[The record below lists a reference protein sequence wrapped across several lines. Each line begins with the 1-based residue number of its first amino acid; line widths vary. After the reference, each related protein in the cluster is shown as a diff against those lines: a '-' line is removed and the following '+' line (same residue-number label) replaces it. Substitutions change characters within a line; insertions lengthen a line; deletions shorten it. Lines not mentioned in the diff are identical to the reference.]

1 MAPQSLATDGT
12 GLYYNGAW
20 LAQRYERARSLVC
33 RAYLHS
39 LLHCMLRHPP
49 KKAGRDG
56 ELWDLACDIAVE
68 SILDTLPQRCP
79 TPATPRP
86 RRAHWYG
93 LLQAEMKVITAE
105 AVYRYFRR
113 HPLDEMDRATL
124 AREFLEDDH
133 RLWERAQNDEAEMK
147 VITAEAVYRYFR
159 RHPLDEM
166 DRATLA
172 REFLED
178 DHRLWERAQNDEQE
192 QNASSQWQ
200 NIAERIQTQLE
211 TMYTEAGAGGDA
223 VLERLRVE
231 NRPTANY
238 KAFLH
243 RFAVL
248 GEEMSVDVDSF
259 DYGYYTYG
267 LRRYG
272 NMPLIEPL
280 ETREARAF
288 LHRFAVL
295 GEEMSVDVDSFDY
308 GYYTYGLRRY
318 GNMPLIE
325 PLETREARRIED
337 LVIAIDTSMS
347 TSGALVRSF
356 LSYTYA
362 ILKNTESFFRRFQ
375 LRILQCDDQL
385 RADKT
390 ITSAEE
396 LADYMEHFELI
407 GQSATDFRPVFAHV
421 NKLREEGAF
430 RHLKGILYFTDGL
443 GVYPAKRPPYDAVF
457 VMLAGPVFAH
467 VNKLREEGAFRHLKG
482 ILYFTDG
489 LGVYPAK
496 RPPYDAVFVMLA
508 GQGNPERVPPWGI
521 RLLIDED
528 ELTEATSQPTQGA

>member
-1 MAPQSLATDGT
+1 MMQQEQRHDPWPEIGQKILIAARSELYLNLPFLDAALCSLPLSTREPTQSLATDGT

-68 SILDTLPQRCP
+68 SILDTLPQRCL

-93 LLQAEMKVITAE
+93 LLQ
-105 AVYRYFRR
+105 
-113 HPLDEMDRATL
+113 
-124 AREFLEDDH
+124 
-133 RLWERAQNDEAEMK
+133 AEMK

-231 NRPTANY
+231 NRPTTNY
-238 KAFLH
+238 K
-243 RFAVL
+243 
-248 GEEMSVDVDSF
+248 
-259 DYGYYTYG
+259 
-267 LRRYG
+267 
-272 NMPLIEPL
+272 
-280 ETREARAF
+280 AF

-375 LRILQCDDQL
+375 LRILQCDD
-385 RADKT
+385 RTKPSPAPRNWR
-390 ITSAEE
+390 IIWS
-396 LADYMEHFELI
+396 
-407 GQSATDFRPVFAHV
+407 
-421 NKLREEGAF
+421 
-430 RHLKGILYFTDGL
+430 IL
-443 GVYPAKRPPYDAVF
+443 
-457 VMLAGPVFAH
+457 
-467 VNKLREEGAFRHLKG
+467 
-482 ILYFTDG
+482 
-489 LGVYPAK
+489 
-496 RPPYDAVFVMLA
+496 
-508 GQGNPERVPPWGI
+508 
-521 RLLIDED
+521 
-528 ELTEATSQPTQGA
+528 S

>member
-1 MAPQSLATDGT
+1 MMQQEQRHDPWPELGQKILTAARSELYLNLPFLDAALCSLPLSTRESTPSLATDGT
-12 GLYYNGAW
+12 ALFYNGAY

-56 ELWDLACDIAVE
+56 DLWDLACDIAVE
-68 SILDTLPQRCP
+68 SILDALPQRCLV
-79 TPATPRP
+79 PAVPRH

-113 HPLDEMDRATL
+113 HPLDEMD
-124 AREFLEDDH
+124 
-133 RLWERAQNDEAEMK
+133 K
-147 VITAEAVYRYFR
+147 
-159 RHPLDEM
+159 
-166 DRATLA
+166 ATLA

-248 GEEMSVDVDSF
+248 GEEM
-259 DYGYYTYG
+259 
-267 LRRYG
+267 
-272 NMPLIEPL
+272 N
-280 ETREARAF
+280 
-288 LHRFAVL
+288 
-295 GEEMSVDVDSFDY
+295 VDVDSFDY

-362 ILKNTESFFRRFQ
+362 ILNHPESFLRRFH
-375 LRILQCDDQL
+375 LRIL
-385 RADKT
+385 
-390 ITSAEE
+390 E
-396 LADYMEHFELI
+396 
-407 GQSATDFRPVFAHV
+407 
-421 NKLREEGAF
+421 
-430 RHLKGILYFTDGL
+430 
-443 GVYPAKRPPYDAVF
+443 
-457 VMLAGPVFAH
+457 
-467 VNKLREEGAFRHLKG
+467 
-482 ILYFTDG
+482 
-489 LGVYPAK
+489 
-496 RPPYDAVFVMLA
+496 
-508 GQGNPERVPPWGI
+508 
-521 RLLIDED
+521 
-528 ELTEATSQPTQGA
+528 

>member
-1 MAPQSLATDGT
+1 MMQQEQRHDPWPEIGQKILIAARSELYLNLPFLDAALCSLPLSTREPTQSLATDGT
-12 GLYYNGAW
+12 SLYYNGAW

-68 SILDTLPQRCP
+68 SILDTLPQRCL

-93 LLQAEMKVITAE
+93 LLQ
-105 AVYRYFRR
+105 
-113 HPLDEMDRATL
+113 
-124 AREFLEDDH
+124 
-133 RLWERAQNDEAEMK
+133 AEMK

-238 KAFLH
+238 K
-243 RFAVL
+243 
-248 GEEMSVDVDSF
+248 
-259 DYGYYTYG
+259 
-267 LRRYG
+267 
-272 NMPLIEPL
+272 
-280 ETREARAF
+280 AF

-457 VMLAGPVFAH
+457 VMLAG
-467 VNKLREEGAFRHLKG
+467 
-482 ILYFTDG
+482 
-489 LGVYPAK
+489 
-496 RPPYDAVFVMLA
+496 
-508 GQGNPERVPPWGI
+508 QGNPERVPPWGI

>member
-1 MAPQSLATDGT
+1 MMQQEQRHDPWPEIGRKILIAARSELYLNLPFLDAALCSLPLSTREPTQSLATDGT

-39 LLHCMLRHPP
+39 LLHCMLRHPL

-56 ELWDLACDIAVE
+56 ELWDLSCDIAVE
-68 SILDTLPQRCP
+68 SILDSLPQRCL
-79 TPATPRP
+79 TPATSRP
-86 RRAHWYG
+86 RRAYWYG
-93 LLQAEMKVITAE
+93 LLQ
-105 AVYRYFRR
+105 
-113 HPLDEMDRATL
+113 
-124 AREFLEDDH
+124 
-133 RLWERAQNDEAEMK
+133 AEMK

-211 TMYTEAGAGGDA
+211 TMYTEAGTGGDA

-238 KAFLH
+238 KAFLR

-280 ETREARAF
+280 E
-288 LHRFAVL
+288 
-295 GEEMSVDVDSFDY
+295 S
-308 GYYTYGLRRY
+308 
-318 GNMPLIE
+318 
-325 PLETREARRIED
+325 REARRIED

-385 RADKT
+385 RADRT

-407 GQSATDFRPVFAHV
+407 GQSATDFRPVFEHV
-421 NKLREEGAF
+421 NR
-430 RHLKGILYFTDGL
+430 
-443 GVYPAKRPPYDAVF
+443 
-457 VMLAGPVFAH
+457 
-467 VNKLREEGAFRHLKG
+467 LREEGAFRHLKG

-508 GQGNPERVPPWGI
+508 GQGSPERVPPWGI

-528 ELTEATSQPTQGA
+528 ELTEVTTQPT

>member
-1 MAPQSLATDGT
+1 MMQQEQRHDPWPEIGRKILIAARSELYLNLPFLDAALCSLPLSTREPTQSLATDGT

-39 LLHCMLRHPP
+39 LLHCMLRHPL

-56 ELWDLACDIAVE
+56 ELWDLSCDIAVE
-68 SILDTLPQRCP
+68 SILDSLPQRCL
-79 TPATPRP
+79 TPATSRP

-105 AVYRYFRR
+105 AVYRYFC
-113 HPLDEMDRATL
+113 
-124 AREFLEDDH
+124 
-133 RLWERAQNDEAEMK
+133 
-147 VITAEAVYRYFR
+147 

-211 TMYTEAGAGGDA
+211 TMYTEAGTGGDA

-238 KAFLH
+238 KAFLR

-280 ETREARAF
+280 E
-288 LHRFAVL
+288 
-295 GEEMSVDVDSFDY
+295 S
-308 GYYTYGLRRY
+308 
-318 GNMPLIE
+318 
-325 PLETREARRIED
+325 REARRIED

-385 RADKT
+385 RADRT

-407 GQSATDFRPVFAHV
+407 GQSATDFRPVFEHV
-421 NKLREEGAF
+421 NR
-430 RHLKGILYFTDGL
+430 
-443 GVYPAKRPPYDAVF
+443 
-457 VMLAGPVFAH
+457 
-467 VNKLREEGAFRHLKG
+467 LREEGAFRHLKG

-508 GQGNPERVPPWGI
+508 GQGSPERVPPWGI

-528 ELTEATSQPTQGA
+528 ELTEATTQPT